1 MVVAMNEPLAVLM
14 VEDSEDDARLILR
27 HLKRSGFDLTWK
39 RVQTE
44 GELREQL
51 VDRDWDVII
60 SDYRLPQ
67 FDAPT
72 ALQVLQESQLDIP
85 FLVVSG
91 TIGELS
97 AVAMMKA
104 GAHDYL
110 MKDNLARLPE
120 AVRREVRE
128 CSVRHD
134 RRQAEIRLQ
143 QTAAREQLIRLMTD
157 RIRRSLN
164 LDHIL
169 TTTVQEVQQ
178 VLRCDRVI
186 LVKKSSDST
195 TGDIVQ
201 ESVAPGVK
209 SLLGQ
214 TIHIPCWHNQQISDL
229 EGRVQAVPDITASPM
244 DEPQLQFLRQYQ
256 VCAHLVVPIMQPD
269 GLWGVL
275 IAHHCSDV
283 RQWSDDEIQ
292 LLQQLA
298 DQVAI
303 AIQQAN
309 LYQQAQLELAE
320 RQRAEA
326 ALQQLNHDLERR
338 VQERTQSLQ
347 QQAEQERLLR
357 LIVQNI
363 HRSLDLD
370 EILTTV
376 LSETR
381 QTLQVDRVVVYRF
394 AADWSGRFIAE
405 SVGVGWVPL
414 VGEGIQQIWED
425 TYLQEHQG
433 GRYRENQAFAVND
446 IYAVGH
452 SSCHIDLLEQFQAK
466 AYAIAPIFLDE
477 QLWGLLAAYQNGS
490 TRDWQA
496 WEISLLQQIAL
507 QMAIALRQS
516 RLYQAA
522 QTQVKALEQVSQMK
536 DDFLSTVSHELRSPL
551 VNIKMAIQL
560 IRLSLNRNAV
570 QDERLDRYIDILE
583 EGCTQEL
590 SLINDL
596 LDLQRLEA
604 GVQPLELESINLND
618 WLGNIIEPFAT
629 RAHTQQQQFILNIAP
644 NLPTL
649 TTDLSALKRILS
661 ELLHNACK
669 YTPPEER
676 ITLTAAVIASNLH
689 LSVMNTGVE
698 LPPEELPRIF
708 DKFYRVT
715 RVDRWKHGGTGLGL
729 ALVKRLLERLQ
740 GVVQVESAQ
749 EKVCFTVQLPLIGQR
764 SAVPIGG
771 D

>member
-1 MVVAMNEPLAVLM
+1 MKDPLAVLM

-27 HLKRSGFDLTWK
+27 HLKRSGFELTWD

-44 GELREQL
+44 AELRERL
-51 VDRDWDVII
+51 VDRNWDVII
-60 SDYRLPQ
+60 SDYRLPH

-110 MKDNLARLPE
+110 MKDNLTRLPE

-128 CSVRHD
+128 CLVRHD

-169 TTTVQEVQQ
+169 TTTVMEVQQ
-178 VLRCDRVI
+178 VLHTDRVI
-186 LVKKSSDST
+186 LVKRDDSQK
-195 TGDIVQ
+195 GDVVQ

-214 TIHIPCWHNQQISDL
+214 TIYIPYWHNWQVGDP
-229 EGRVQAVPDITASPM
+229 EGRVQAVPDMTVSQMGM
-244 DEPQLQFLRQYQ
+244 DECQLDFLCQYQ

-275 IAHHCSDV
+275 IAHHCSGV
-283 RQWSDDEIQ
+283 RQWSEDEIQ

-320 RQRAEA
+320 RQRAET

-381 QTLQVDRVVVYRF
+381 QTLQVDRVALYRF
-394 AADWSGRFIAE
+394 EPDWSGQFIAE
-405 SVGVGWVPL
+405 SVGLGWVPL
-414 VGEGIQQIWED
+414 VGEGIQRIWED
-425 TYLQEHQG
+425 TYLQENQG
-433 GRYRENQAFAVND
+433 GRYRNNQSFAVHD
-446 IYAVGH
+446 IYTVGH

-477 QLWGLLAAYQNGS
+477 RLWGLLAAYQNSS
-490 TRDWQA
+490 TRNWQA

-522 QTQVKALEQVSQMK
+522 QTQVRALEQVSQMK

-560 IRLSLNRNAV
+560 IRLSLSQNTI
-570 QDERLDRYIDILE
+570 QDDRLDRYIDILE

-604 GVQPLELESINLND
+604 GVQPLELENINLND
-618 WLGNIIEPFAT
+618 WLSNIVEPFAT
-629 RAHTQQQQFILNIAP
+629 RAHTQQQQLTINIAP
-644 NLPTL
+644 DIPTL

-669 YTPPEER
+669 YTPPCEK
-676 ITLTAAVIASNLH
+676 ITLTAVVIASNLQ

-729 ALVKRLLERLQ
+729 ALVKRLVERLQ
-740 GVVQVESAQ
+740 GAVQVESSQ
-749 EKVCFTVQLPLIGQR
+749 QQVCFTVQIPLISQC
-764 SAVPIGG
+764 APIPIGSG
-771 D
+771 

>member
-1 MVVAMNEPLAVLM
+1 MTDPLAVLM

-27 HLKRSGFDLTWK
+27 ELKRSGFEVTWE

-44 GELREQL
+44 AELRSQL
-51 VDRDWDVII
+51 VDRNWDVII

-67 FDAPT
+67 FDAPM
-72 ALQVLQESQLDIP
+72 ALQILQETQLDIP
-85 FLVVSG
+85 FVVVSG
-91 TIGELS
+91 TVGELS

-110 MKDNLARLPE
+110 MKDNLTRLPE

-128 CSVRHD
+128 CLVRHD
-134 RRQAEIRLQ
+134 RRHAEIRLQ

-169 TTTVQEVQQ
+169 TTTVREVQQ
-178 VLRCDRVI
+178 VLHTDRVI
-186 LVKKSSDST
+186 LVKRCTATD
-195 TGDIVQ
+195 GEVMQ

-209 SLLGQ
+209 SLIGQ
-214 TIHIPCWHNQQISDL
+214 TVQIPYWHNWQGSDP
-229 EGRVQAVPDITASPM
+229 EGRVQIVSDATTSPIN
-244 DEPQLQFLRQYQ
+244 DPPIDFLCQHQ
-256 VCAHLVVPIMQPD
+256 ACAHLLVPIMQPD

-275 IAHHCSDV
+275 IAHHCSEL

-320 RQRAEA
+320 RQRAEQ

-381 QTLQVDRVVVYRF
+381 QTLQVDRVAVYRF
-394 AADWSGRFIAE
+394 EPDWSGQFIAE
-405 SVGVGWVPL
+405 SVGSGWVPL
-414 VGEGIQQIWED
+414 VGEGIQRIWED

-433 GRYRENQAFAVND
+433 GRYRENESFAVND
-446 IYAVGH
+446 IYTVGH
-452 SSCHIDLLEQFQAK
+452 SPCHIDLLVQFQAR

-477 QLWGLLAAYQNGS
+477 HLWGLLAAYQNRAP
-490 TRDWQA
+490 RDWQS
-496 WEISLLQQIAL
+496 WEMGLLQQIAM

-560 IRLSLNRNAV
+560 IRLSLSQNAI
-570 QDERLDRYIDILE
+570 QDDRLNRYIDILE

-604 GVQPLELESINLND
+604 GVQSLDLESVNLND
-618 WLGNIIEPFAT
+618 WLGTVIDSFAT
-629 RAHTQQQQFILNIAP
+629 RAHTQQQRFTVNIP
-644 NLPTL
+644 PDLPL
-649 TTDLSALKRILS
+649 LITDLAALKRILS

-669 YTPPEER
+669 YTPPDEA
-676 ITLTAAVIASNLH
+676 ITLTAAVVASKLH
-689 LSVMNTGVE
+689 LSVTNTGVE

-729 ALVKRLLERLQ
+729 ALVKRLAERLQ
-740 GVVQVESAQ
+740 GSVQVESAEQ
-749 EKVCFTVQLPLIGQR
+749 QVCFTVQLPLVCQ
-764 SAVPIGG
+764 SFPVATGG
-771 D
+771 

>member
-1 MVVAMNEPLAVLM
+1 MNEPLAVLM

-27 HLKRSGFDLTWK
+27 ELKRSGFEITWD
-39 RVQTE
+39 RVQTAAA
-44 GELREQL
+44 LREQL
-51 VDRDWDVII
+51 LARTWDVII
-60 SDYRLPQ
+60 SDYQLPQ
-67 FDAPT
+67 FDAPS

-91 TIGELS
+91 TIGEIS
-97 AVAMMKA
+97 AVTMMKA

-110 MKDNLARLPE
+110 MKNNLTRLPE

-128 CSVRHD
+128 CLVRHD
-134 RRQAEIRLQ
+134 RRQAERRLQ

-164 LDHIL
+164 LDQIL
-169 TTTVQEVQQ
+169 TTTVMEVQK
-178 VLRCDRVI
+178 VLHTDRVI
-186 LVKKSSDST
+186 LVKCSEST
-195 TGDIVQ
+195 AGKVVQ
-201 ESVAPGVK
+201 ESVAPGVD

-214 TIHIPCWHNQQISDL
+214 TFPLVDWPHGQVGDPGGGVQSVTAVATDQLDPCQVDFWH
-229 EGRVQAVPDITASPM
+229 
-244 DEPQLQFLRQYQ
+244 QYQ
-256 VCAHLVVPIMQPD
+256 VCAHLVVPIREPD
-269 GLWGVL
+269 GLWGLL
-275 IAHHCSDV
+275 IAHHCSGV

-320 RQRAEA
+320 RQRAER
-326 ALQQLNHDLERR
+326 ALQQLNQDLERR

-363 HRSLDLD
+363 HRSLDFN

-376 LSETR
+376 LSEMR
-381 QTLQVDRVVVYRF
+381 QTLQVDRVAVYRF
-394 AADWSGRFIAE
+394 EPDWSGQFIAE
-405 SVGVGWVPL
+405 SVGEGWVSL
-414 VGEGIQQIWED
+414 VGEDSRCIWKD

-433 GRYRENQAFAVND
+433 GRYRQNQSFAVHD

-452 SSCHIDLLEQFQAK
+452 SPCHIDLLVQFQAK
-466 AYAIAPIFLDE
+466 AYAIAPIFLDD
-477 QLWGLLAAYQNGS
+477 QLWGLLAAYQNS
-490 TRDWQA
+490 APRNWQDW
-496 WEISLLQQIAL
+496 EVSLLQQIAL

-560 IRLSLNRNAV
+560 IRLNLSQNAIH
-570 QDERLDRYIDILE
+570 DDRLDRYIDILE
-583 EGCTQEL
+583 EGCVQEL

-604 GVQPLELESINLND
+604 GVQPLELESIYLRD
-618 WLGNIIEPFAT
+618 WLGTIAEPFAT
-629 RAHTQQQQFILNIAP
+629 RAHTQQQQLTIDIAP
-644 NLPTL
+644 DLPPL
-649 TTDLSALKRILS
+649 TTDLSALKRILG

-669 YTPPEER
+669 YTPPNES
-676 ITLTAAVIASNLH
+676 ITLTATVIAANLH
-689 LSVMNTGVE
+689 LSVINTGVE
-698 LPPEELPRIF
+698 LPPDELSRIF

-715 RVDRWKHGGTGLGL
+715 CVDRWKHGGTGLGL
-729 ALVKRLLERLQ
+729 ALVKRLAERLQ
-740 GVVQVESAQ
+740 GTVEVESSQ
-749 EKVCFTVQLPLIGQR
+749 QRVCFTVQLPLLNQ
-764 SAVPIGG
+764 SAPVPIGSV
-771 D
+771 